1 MNVCFF
7 FRSLIICSNIFL
19 VKRVHFLRARA
30 LRNRWNEEHVLLS
43 YEMQWTVRFFLNKS
57 KKWKVG
63 ADTSGISRGA
73 KAYALRQESR
83 WKRMAVESDKIFK
96 NTSFQYVTPII

>member
-1 MNVCFF
+1 MFF
-7 FRSLIICSNIFL
+7 FQLLLIIHPLIYL

-30 LRNRWNEEHVLLS
+30 LRNRWKEEHILLS
-43 YEMQWTVRFFLNKS
+43 YEMQWTVRNFLKNS
-57 KKWKVG
+57 EKWRQG
-63 ADTSGISRGA
+63 ADTTDISSGA

-83 WKRMAVESDKIFK
+83 WKGMAVQSDKLFK